1 MIKTCYNKFKGSD
14 FMKVKGKNS
23 IGSLLKVFLQICMV
37 IGALLLVF
45 LYSILKAYNLHF
57 DLFSVMIYPC
67 GILFLALI
75 YQFVGLFNSLKESN
89 PFCNDNVIKL
99 NKGMVISFIISA
111 LIVIAL
117 CFSIL
122 LYNDYYTFRFNVCV
136 GFICILFFGVGIALY
151 VLKELFKEAIA
162 YKEENELTI

>member
-1 MIKTCYNKFKGSD
+1 
-14 FMKVKGKNS
+14 MKIKGKNS
-23 IGSLLKVFLQICMV
+23 VGSLLKVFLQICMV
-37 IGALLLVF
+37 VGGLLLVF
-45 LYSILKAYNLHF
+45 LYSILKVYNLHF
-57 DLFSVMIYPC
+57 DLFVVMIYPC

-75 YQFVGLFNSLKESN
+75 YQFVGLFNSLKENN

-99 NKGMVISFIISA
+99 NRSKNISFMISA
-111 LIVIAL
+111 LIIVAL
-117 CFSIL
+117 CFSIF

>member
-1 MIKTCYNKFKGSD
+1 MCYNKFEGSD

-37 IGALLLVF
+37 IGTLILVF

-99 NKGMVISFIISA
+99 NRGMVISFIISA

-117 CFSIL
+117 CFSIF
-122 LYNDYYTFRFNVCV
+122 LYNDYYTFSFNVCV
-136 GFICILFFGVGIALY
+136 SFICILFFGVGIALY
-151 VLKELFKEAIA
+151 VLKELFKEAIS

>member
-1 MIKTCYNKFKGSD
+1 
-14 FMKVKGKNS
+14 MKVKGKNS

-37 IGALLLVF
+37 IGTLILVF

-99 NKGMVISFIISA
+99 NRGMVISFIISA

-117 CFSIL
+117 CFSIF
-122 LYNDYYTFRFNVCV
+122 LYNDYYTFSFNVCV
-136 GFICILFFGVGIALY
+136 SFICILFFGVGIALY
-151 VLKELFKEAIA
+151 VLKELFKEAIS